1 MKLQSLCKQE
11 EIMGP
16 TRTDQ
21 RIQAGNIGFTYLL
34 IRLGLV
40 LIRLTLQTKPAAT
53 DRNSLALCLNL
64 TPRGSV
70 CFYPFTTVSQ
80 AYSPCCEFVF
90 DL

>member
-1 MKLQSLCKQE
+1 
-11 EIMGP
+11 MGP
-16 TRTDQ
+16 TRGPT
-21 RIQAGNIGFTYLL
+21 REFKLEIEVSLTLL
-34 IRLGLV
+34 IRLGRV
-40 LIRLTLQTKPAAT
+40 LIRLTLQTEPAAT
-53 DRNSLALCLNL
+53 DRNSLALNL